1 MKLKNPTLPH
11 FRDPKMLYLVGLMVL
26 CFCAIATTAIISP
39 HAGIQIQGSIFAVI
53 LLVLLT
59 RFLMGVSL
67 EETLRV
73 GSVLAAFHITGE
85 TLQNNHIHSST
96 LVWVSL
102 LPITYFHIHGQRA
115 ALRWTLV
122 ALGIT
127 VLAAVFGLWQGTAA
141 TTTVGIQQA
150 PVSFSEYF
158 LASLGILIVPWIYRK
173 RYDETLDESKTRQRD
188 LKAKQV
194 ELEHTQQMQEQFIA
208 LVSHELRTPMNAIL
222 GLNSVLLE
230 RVQGKP
236 QASKVLEY
244 TKQSAGHLMTVI
256 NDVLDYSQIHQGNI
270 TARVERFALHDT
282 VRAAFEL
289 FLPQIESAR
298 LHYACEIDPGVPEW
312 VETDRHR
319 LMQVL
324 VNLLGNAIKFTHHG
338 HVRLKITAQQGGLA
352 FAVEDTG
359 IGIAPEKQARI
370 FEGFSQADASIQ
382 GRYGGSGLGLTIS
395 LQLVQMLG
403 GQLQLESQDGTG
415 SRFWFSLPLEG
426 VPAPDKPESRA
437 HEQAGQVQ
445 RALRFLVADD
455 HPVNRLLVRQ
465 VLSRQWP
472 HSAVVEA
479 EDGQAA
485 VQALMQGPAF
495 DLVLM
500 DMVMPVMDGIEATRK
515 IKASELRAVRSTPVL
530 GLTANVSTTDL
541 ERFKAAGL
549 GGLLLKPFDV
559 AQLRAEVLRLMA
571 DRLQEEAVP

>member
-1 MKLKNPTLPH
+1 
-11 FRDPKMLYLVGLMVL
+11 
-26 CFCAIATTAIISP
+26 
-39 HAGIQIQGSIFAVI
+39 
-53 LLVLLT
+53 
-59 RFLMGVSL
+59 
-67 EETLRV
+67 
-73 GSVLAAFHITGE
+73 
-85 TLQNNHIHSST
+85 
-96 LVWVSL
+96 
-102 LPITYFHIHGQRA
+102 
-115 ALRWTLV
+115 
-122 ALGIT
+122 
-127 VLAAVFGLWQGTAA
+127 
-141 TTTVGIQQA
+141 
-150 PVSFSEYF
+150 
-158 LASLGILIVPWIYRK
+158 
-173 RYDETLDESKTRQRD
+173 
-188 LKAKQV
+188 
-194 ELEHTQQMQEQFIA
+194 MQEQFIA

-230 RVQGKP
+230 RVHAKP

-298 LHYACEIDPGVPEW
+298 LHYACEIGPGVPEW

-338 HVRLKITAQQGGLA
+338 HVRLKISAQEGGLE

-359 IGIAPEKQARI
+359 IGIAPEKQVRI

-403 GQLQLESQDGTG
+403 GHLQLESQDGTG
-415 SRFWFSLPLEG
+415 SRFWFSLPLKC

-571 DRLQEEAVP
+571 DRLQEKATP